1 MIPIRSVLFSIYFY
15 VVSFVM
21 VIGGQVL
28 SWFAPDRIIPYARLW
43 SRVILAGLPIVGV
56 RFELT
61 GRENLPPGGP
71 MLIASMHQSAF
82 DTLLWFDMLPAC
94 RYVVKQELM
103 TLPLFGRLARLSG
116 QVGVDRTGGASTM
129 RSLLREGGRVLSEG
143 NQLVIFP
150 EGTRVQP
157 GQRVPLQPGVAALA
171 KISKVPV
178 IPVVTDSNR
187 CWRRGLLAMHPGT
200 IHIAICPPLPQ
211 DLPRDALMAR
221 LQAEF
226 DAGAALLDAARGA
239 VDKSVHRV

>member
-1 MIPIRSVLFSIYFY
+1 MIPIRSILFSVYFY
-15 VVSFVM
+15 AVSFFM
-21 VIGGQVL
+21 VIGGQIL
-28 SWFAPDRIIPYARLW
+28 SWFAPGLIIAYARLW
-43 SRVILAGLPIVGV
+43 SRVVLAGLPIAGV

-61 GRENLPPGGP
+61 GRENLPASGA

-82 DTLLWFDMLPAC
+82 DTLLWFDLLPAC
-94 RYVVKQELM
+94 RYVVKMELM

-129 RSLLREGGRVLSEG
+129 RSLLREGGRVLAEG

-157 GQRVPLQPGVAALA
+157 GEVVPLQPGVAALA
-171 KISKVPV
+171 NRSKVPV

-187 CWRRGLLAMHPGT
+187 CWRRGPLGMRPGT
-200 IHIAICPPLPQ
+200 IRIDIRAPLPQ
-211 DLPRDALMAR
+211 GLPRDVLMAR
-221 LQAEF
+221 LQAEY
-226 DAGAALLDAARGA
+226 DLGTAELDAQRRA